1 MGARR
6 GCQHQLS
13 RSLGARSHFF
23 GSHAN
28 RIEASYP
35 RYIMSNSFLIMCFK
49 MYVWVD
55 ARLNV
60 REARTPQRYSSRN
73 LEHRAGFGVAG
84 LKGRAMTS
92 TQKDA
97 RRLALVLIGERKGSD
112 RRGCG

>member
-1 MGARR
+1 MYGLT
-6 GCQHQLS
+6 Q
-13 RSLGARSHFF
+13 
-23 GSHAN
+23 GSTYAKLEHPSAT
-28 RIEASYP
+28 APAY
-35 RYIMSNSFLIMCFK
+35 
-49 MYVWVD
+49 
-55 ARLNV
+55 
-60 REARTPQRYSSRN
+60 